1 MPLIRVS
8 VVFGW
13 VSGAVLSL
21 GLLSG
26 CGVQPQ
32 SPTSGFAPTT
42 TAAVATTFLPSP
54 IISSET
60 QSLSPDE
67 LARISNPD
75 PDQAYILGPDDQ
87 VAISVY
93 LHPELSAP
101 INASTA
107 GNSGTGGTLITSDG
121 TVSLPL
127 LGSVKLSGFTI
138 AQAQSLL
145 TNRLASY
152 VQQPQVT
159 VELVTPQS
167 LRYYLLGAFINPGV
181 KYPVHPLNLLEALSL
196 GGSVEIPSADLYQAY
211 VAQGNV
217 KLPVDLYALLVQGD
231 LSQNI
236 VLASGDVIVVPTSAN
251 ENAFVF
257 GAVTKSGPVP
267 FNAGALSL
275 LQALSAA
282 QLDLTSLTNSKL
294 SDVRIIRSSGPRGEY
309 IIVNAEMILQGHA
322 QSFDLRPGDIVFV
335 PPSPVAT
342 WNQAISELIPS
353 LTLVGDVLSPFVSIR
368 YLTH

>member
-1 MPLIRVS
+1 MC
-8 VVFGW
+8 
-13 VSGAVLSL
+13 GAMLSL
-21 GLLSG
+21 GLSG

-32 SPTSGFAPTT
+32 SPTALDATGVVT
-42 TAAVATTFLPSP
+42 TTFLPSP
-54 IISSET
+54 IVSTEM

-75 PDQAYILGPDDQ
+75 PEQAYVLGPDDQ

-93 LHPELSAP
+93 LHPELSVPVNGSAAGAAGSG
-101 INASTA
+101 AS
-107 GNSGTGGTLITSDG
+107 GSGGALITSDG
-121 TVSLPL
+121 TVSMPL
-127 LGSVKLSGFTI
+127 LGSVKLSGLTI
-138 AQAQSLL
+138 AQAQAML
-145 TNRLASY
+145 TNRLASF

-159 VELVTPQS
+159 VELVSPQS
-167 LRYYLLGAFINPGV
+167 LRYYLLGAFVTPGV

-211 VAQGNV
+211 VAQDNV
-217 KLPVDLYALLVQGD
+217 KLPVDLYSLLVQGD

-257 GAVTKSGPVP
+257 GAVTKPGPVP

-275 LQALSAA
+275 LQALSSA
-282 QLDLTSLTNSKL
+282 QFDLTSLTNSKL
-294 SDVRIIRSSGPRGEY
+294 SDVRIIRSSGPKGEY
-309 IIVNAEMILQGHA
+309 IVVNAEMILQGKA
-322 QSFDLRPGDIVFV
+322 QSFDLRPGDVVFV

-342 WNQAISELIPS
+342 WNQVIAELTPS
-353 LTLVGDVLSPFVSIR
+353 LALVGDVLSPFVSIK
-368 YLTH
+368 YLSQ